1 MSLASRAVMSSA
13 QPAGMPMRVLPF
25 NSPLRSV
32 PGIDRVS
39 RTRIY
44 PKGTVVFREGNA
56 ALGVYVLSSGRAKI
70 SIASADG
77 KKLILRIA
85 RSGDILGL
93 CAGLTGRPFEATAE
107 MVEGGRVDFIS
118 RRDLL
123 NLIGRQNGSGLDLL
137 EVFSRQFSE
146 LVEHTRIIAL
156 SESALEKLARLI
168 MRWSR
173 DFGERTAD
181 GIRLKL
187 LLTQEEIA
195 QIIGASRET
204 VTRLFSA
211 LKRDQ
216 IIHVKR
222 DVMWIRDSAA
232 LASLAQLS
240 PDAYGCR

>member
-1 MSLASRAVMSSA
+1 MTSASRAVMSSA
-13 QPAGMPMRVLPF
+13 HPAGTPLRVLPF
-25 NSPLRSV
+25 NSPLRSI

-44 PKGTVVFREGNA
+44 PKGAVVFREGNA
-56 ALGVYVLSSGRAKI
+56 ALGVYVLSSGRAKTSI
-70 SIASADG
+70 SSADG

-85 RSGDILGL
+85 RGGDILGL
-93 CAGLTGRPFEATAE
+93 YAGLTGRPFEATAE

-118 RRDLL
+118 RQDLL
-123 NLIGRQNGSGLDLL
+123 NLIGRQNGPGLNLL
-137 EVFSRQFSE
+137 EVFSRQYSE
-146 LVEHTRIIAL
+146 LVDHTRIIAL

-168 MRWSR
+168 MRWSH

-181 GIRLKL
+181 GICLRI

-222 DVMWIRDSAA
+222 DVMWIRNSAA
-232 LASLAQLS
+232 LASMAQQP
-240 PDAYGCR
+240 PDTCGCL